1 MAQPLEPRIKRLY
14 ALTTQ
19 DVIAKRVD
27 ESALTDDMFSEL
39 TPGQRHDITR
49 DMTTYN
55 EDARYLHECRAQLAN
70 LTRKREGR
78 YTDRDRAQLNKTIAG
93 LTASQ
98 TRIDERYALDD
109 LRIEL
114 AQQNANAASD
124 IVSDLNPNFGVKR
137 SQKSYTAH
145 RGVLRHYEGKEMSE
159 LDYDRLGA
167 EIEELRELDGG
178 LHL

>member
-1 MAQPLEPRIKRLY
+1 MAQPLESRIKRLY
-14 ALTTQ
+14 ALTIQ
-19 DVIAKRVD
+19 DVIAKKVD
-27 ESALTDDMFSEL
+27 ASALTDDMFAEL

-49 DMTTYN
+49 DMTMYN
-55 EDARYLHECRAQLAN
+55 DDARYLRECRAQLSN
-70 LTRKREGR
+70 LVRKREGR
-78 YTDRDRAQLNKTIAG
+78 HSDRDRAQLKKTIAE

-109 LRIEL
+109 LRAEL
-114 AQQNANAASD
+114 AQQKADTASD
-124 IVSDLNPNFGVKR
+124 IVADLNENFGVKR

>member
-1 MAQPLEPRIKRLY
+1 MAQPLEPRVKRLY
-14 ALTTQ
+14 ALTIQ
-19 DVIAKRVD
+19 DVIAKKAD
-27 ESALTDDMFSEL
+27 ASALTADMFNEL
-39 TPGQRHDITR
+39 TPGQRHDIAR

-55 EDARYLHECRAQLAN
+55 DDARYLLECRAQLAN
-70 LTRKREGR
+70 LDRKREGR

-109 LRIEL
+109 LRAEI
-114 AQQNANAASD
+114 AQQNVDATSD

-137 SQKSYTAH
+137 SQKSYQAH
-145 RGVLRHYEGKEMSE
+145 RDVLRNYEGKEMSE

-178 LHL
+178 LRL

>member
-1 MAQPLEPRIKRLY
+1 MAQPLEPRVKRLY
-14 ALTTQ
+14 ALTIQ
-19 DVIAKRVD
+19 DVIAKKAD
-27 ESALTDDMFSEL
+27 ASALTADMFNEL
-39 TPGQRHDITR
+39 TPGQRHDIAR

-55 EDARYLHECRAQLAN
+55 DDARYLLECRAQLAN
-70 LTRKREGR
+70 LSRKREGR

-98 TRIDERYALDD
+98 TRIDERYALND
-109 LRIEL
+109 LRAEI
-114 AQQNANAASD
+114 AQQNVDATSD

-145 RGVLRHYEGKEMSE
+145 RDVLQHYEGKEMSE

>member
-1 MAQPLEPRIKRLY
+1 MAQPLETRVKRLY
-14 ALTTQ
+14 ALTIQ
-19 DVIAKRVD
+19 DVIAKKAD
-27 ESALTDDMFSEL
+27 ASALTADMFNEL
-39 TPGQRHDITR
+39 TPGQRHDIAR

-55 EDARYLHECRAQLAN
+55 DDARYLLECRAQLAN
-70 LTRKREGR
+70 LDRKREGR

-109 LRIEL
+109 LRAEI
-114 AQQNANAASD
+114 AQQNVDATSD

-137 SQKSYTAH
+137 SQKSYQAH
-145 RGVLRHYEGKEMSE
+145 RDVLRNYEGKEMSE

-178 LHL
+178 LRL

>member
-114 AQQNANAASD
+114 AQQNAASD

>member
-1 MAQPLEPRIKRLY
+1 MAQPLEPRVKRLY
-14 ALTTQ
+14 ALTIQ
-19 DVIAKRVD
+19 DVIAKKTD
-27 ESALTDDMFSEL
+27 ASALTADMFNEL
-39 TPGQRHDITR
+39 TPGQRHDIAR
-49 DMTTYN
+49 DMTMYN
-55 EDARYLHECRAQLAN
+55 DDARYLLECRAQLAN
-70 LTRKREGR
+70 LDRKREGR

-109 LRIEL
+109 LRAEI
-114 AQQNANAASD
+114 AQQKVDASSD

-137 SQKSYTAH
+137 SQKSYQAH
-145 RGVLRHYEGKEMSE
+145 RDVLRNYEGKEMSE